1 MAKKPE
7 NMRIAIEADPNDPE
21 DFDVTEGALAH
32 AKAERRKRMG
42 RPPSGPGKEQVT
54 LRLDVDVLAK
64 FRATGPGWQTR
75 VNEALRRAQI
85 G

>member
-1 MAKKPE
+1 MARKQG
-7 NMRIAIEADPNDPE
+7 NMRIAIEADPSDPD
-21 DFDVTEGALAH
+21 DFDVTDEALAL
-32 AKAERRKRMG
+32 AKAERGKRMG

-75 VNEALRRAQI
+75 LNEALRQARL
-85 G
+85 